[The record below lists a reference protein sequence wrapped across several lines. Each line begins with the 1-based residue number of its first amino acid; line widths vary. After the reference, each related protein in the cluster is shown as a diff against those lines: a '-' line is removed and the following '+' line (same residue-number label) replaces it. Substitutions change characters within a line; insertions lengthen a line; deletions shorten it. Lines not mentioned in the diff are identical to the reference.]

1 MTILSRRTKEAI
13 KTGLAIVIVY
23 WIAMEMGW
31 DKPYWAGI
39 TVVTINIMSAGV
51 TLVRGV
57 ARSLGTLV
65 GAVAGVALI
74 CLFPQE
80 RWWAM
85 AGLSLW
91 VGFCTYM
98 LKGKS
103 QSYFWF
109 LAAMTCVVI
118 VGVSSPPDSATV
130 FQTAILRT
138 QETAM
143 GAVVYLVVAVF
154 VWPQNTVGAF
164 DEASRKLSAT
174 QARLFRTYLDQ
185 MSGKGAAED
194 SRPLR
199 LQEIQ
204 LLAQVGKLLSAA
216 ESDSYAVW
224 EVRHQWRRFLDQ
236 STALMEALER
246 WRESFTELKSLDVT
260 GLLPNLAEMGV
271 ELDRR
276 FDRIEGMLNG
286 KAPDGPPTPMTLTVD
301 RAEMRALARF
311 EEAAVVVTKTQ
322 LDRIDALSRSLF
334 DCVADIGGYAR
345 PAAAAAAPEP
355 AGLRGLA
362 FDPDRVAAAA
372 MVVATMWIAFLI
384 WVYVNPPGHS
394 AYPMMA
400 TIFALIVALVPTAS
414 PILLFLSWGGGIAF
428 AGVLYVFVLPHLSG
442 FAELAAFLFAA
453 FFVMHYLLAAPRLT
467 IARFFAMVSFLIVIG
482 IDNQQSYSFSQYAND
497 AIWILLS
504 LTLAVV
510 VAAVTISPRPE
521 KAFLRLLRR
530 YFLQAEFVMAR
541 LALNWDQE
549 HGLAGRLKTAFARN
563 DLLELPAK
571 LAAIA
576 PHIDYRTLSGDT
588 PEQVQALVTS
598 LKRWPIGSRRSTK
611 RKVI

>member
-276 FDRIEGMLNG
+276 FDRIEGMHCVLG
-286 KAPDGPPTPMTLTVD
+286 L
-301 RAEMRALARF
+301 F
-311 EEAAVVVTKTQ
+311 EGVVT
-322 LDRIDALSRSLF
+322 AA
-334 DCVADIGGYAR
+334 ADGYAR
-345 PAAAAAAPEP
+345 MAERPAATLLHLGP
-355 AGLRGLA
+355 GLGNGLA
-362 FDPDRVAAAA
+362 NLHNANKARTPIVNVVGDHAVHQHLGDAADGDHDDDAQDRRQRPCLQHEDRLQRGVVAQREAQLERAGSLRRCGDLDVGQRVEHRPGYGDRHHRPDRQGHVD
-372 MVVATMWIAFLI
+372 T
-384 WVYVNPPGHS
+384 VNHRS
-394 AYPMMA
+394 
-400 TIFALIVALVPTAS
+400 
-414 PILLFLSWGGGIAF
+414 
-428 AGVLYVFVLPHLSG
+428 
-442 FAELAAFLFAA
+442 
-453 FFVMHYLLAAPRLT
+453 
-467 IARFFAMVSFLIVIG
+467 
-482 IDNQQSYSFSQYAND
+482 
-497 AIWILLS
+497 
-504 LTLAVV
+504 
-510 VAAVTISPRPE
+510 
-521 KAFLRLLRR
+521 
-530 YFLQAEFVMAR
+530 
-541 LALNWDQE
+541 
-549 HGLAGRLKTAFARN
+549 
-563 DLLELPAK
+563 LPARPS
-571 LAAIA
+571 A
-576 PHIDYRTLSGDT
+576 
-588 PEQVQALVTS
+588 
-598 LKRWPIGSRRSTK
+598 RR
-611 RKVI
+611 